1 MYPLFESIRVEGGQ
15 LHLLHYHQDRMARA
29 YNQLYK
35 KKCPWKLEAMLLNLP
50 RTGLHK
56 LRFLY
61 NDQNFSYEIASYQTR
76 TITSLKL
83 FEIGDYRYDLKFT
96 NRSFLNEAFS
106 LRGSCDDVLMTR
118 KGYITD
124 TSYCNIILFDGVQWV
139 TPAQPLFEGVQ
150 RQFLLDQK
158 TIVSQQI
165 HTSELNNFQ
174 SFMLVNVM
182 RIFDKRFLL
191 STERIQKTTSKTS

>member
-1 MYPLFESIRVEGGQ
+1 
-15 LHLLHYHQDRMARA
+15 
-29 YNQLYK
+29 
-35 KKCPWKLEAMLLNLP
+35 
-50 RTGLHK
+50 
-56 LRFLY
+56 
-61 NDQNFSYEIASYQTR
+61 
-76 TITSLKL
+76 
-83 FEIGDYRYDLKFT
+83 
-96 NRSFLNEAFS
+96 
-106 LRGSCDDVLMTR
+106 MTR

-165 HTSELNNFQ
+165 HTSELYNFQ

>member
-1 MYPLFESIRVEGGQ
+1 MYPLFESIRVERGQ
-15 LHLLHYHQDRMARA
+15 LHLLHYHQDRMAHA
-29 YNQLYK
+29 YNQLYR
-35 KKCPWKLEAMLLNLP
+35 KKCPWKLEAMLPNLP

-61 NDQNFSYEIASYQTR
+61 NDQNFSYEIASYQTQ

-83 FEIGDYRYDLKFT
+83 LEIGDYRYDSKFT
-96 NRSFLNEAFS
+96 NRSFLNEAFAF
-106 LRGSCDDVLMTR
+106 RGSCDDVLMTR

-124 TSYCNIILFDGVQWV
+124 TTYCNIILFDGVQWV

-158 TIVSQQI
+158 TIAPQQI
-165 HTSELNNFQ
+165 HTSELYNFK
-174 SFMLVNVM
+174 SFMLVNAM
-182 RIFDKRFLL
+182 NPMISNHCL
-191 STERIQKTTSKTS
+191 SVDSIE